1 MYGLLPILEFF
12 LKNSFLLIPYKKV
25 VSLITGS
32 KSWLLFKMFLLKLI
46 GFLSNQY
53 QLNSFTAVKT
63 ELNLFFALSI
73 LTDFFIEFKLTNGLV
88 T

>member
-32 KSWLLFKMFLLKLI
+32 KSWLLFQNVFIKI
-46 GFLSNQY
+46 NW
-53 QLNSFTAVKT
+53 
-63 ELNLFFALSI
+63 
-73 LTDFFIEFKLTNGLV
+73 FFIKPIPAKLFYCCKNRVKFIFRLKYLNRFFYRV
-88 T
+88 

>member
-46 GFLSNQY
+46 GFLS
-53 QLNSFTAVKT
+53 
-63 ELNLFFALSI
+63 I
-73 LTDFFIEFKLTNGLV
+73 TN
-88 T
+88 TS